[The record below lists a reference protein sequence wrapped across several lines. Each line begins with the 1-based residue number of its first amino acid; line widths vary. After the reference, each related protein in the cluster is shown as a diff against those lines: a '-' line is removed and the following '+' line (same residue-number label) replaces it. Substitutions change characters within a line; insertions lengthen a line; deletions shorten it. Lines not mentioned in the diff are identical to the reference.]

1 MRWFIALIIA
11 SLVSVSL
18 VVCLML
24 INTTHVNGFSY
35 SSIILNSSNCIN
47 PSLILNL
54 SNVVFINVT
63 SMYLGSD
70 IKPLVT
76 KVNQLSLV
84 VMPVKTS
91 MYCGALKRIV
101 SSVAYY
107 NVTISLGGSEGNLV
121 VNPGFQYTIRIR
133 NLKITIPVVTCNGKY
148 YVKIEK

>member
-1 MRWFIALIIA
+1 
-11 SLVSVSL
+11 
-18 VVCLML
+18 
-24 INTTHVNGFSY
+24 
-35 SSIILNSSNCIN
+35 
-47 PSLILNL
+47 
-54 SNVVFINVT
+54 
-63 SMYLGSD
+63 MYLGSG
-70 IKPLVT
+70 IEPLVI

-84 VMPVKTS
+84 VMPVETS

-107 NVTISLGGSEGNLV
+107 NVTIGLGGSEGNLV